1 MLYVIKQPLVT
12 EKNSALGERGVYVF
26 EVSMSA
32 TKTEIAKAVASSFS
46 VKVAKVRT
54 QICRSRARRS
64 QIGGKPVQSPK
75 QVWKKALV
83 TLKPGEKINIFEG
96 A

>member
-1 MLYVIKQPLVT
+1 MLHTIKKPLIT
-12 EKNSALGERGVYVF
+12 EKNSVLAESGVYVF
-26 EVSMSA
+26 EVAMKA
-32 TKTEIAKAVASSFS
+32 TKPEIAKAVANSFN

-54 QICRSRARRS
+54 QVCRGRARRA
-64 QIGGKPVQSPK
+64 QIAGRVVASPK